1 MNNERGLILTRL
13 ELIGND
19 YDLQDWINFQI
30 EKAGYKFIK
39 DLSPVELLNLYDSVL
54 CKIYQFIFKSLSLP
68 RHIKKH
74 TRSDEQCENS
84 TRQYRKLSNNKTI
97 FQGYGAPTGSDNAF
111 EWRNAAGTKLAPS

>member
-13 ELIGND
+13 ELIGTD

-54 CKIYQFIFKSLSLP
+54 CQIYQ
-68 RHIKKH
+68 
-74 TRSDEQCENS
+74 
-84 TRQYRKLSNNKTI
+84 
-97 FQGYGAPTGSDNAF
+97 
-111 EWRNAAGTKLAPS
+111 

>member
-54 CKIYQFIFKSLSLP
+54 CKIYQWLL
-68 RHIKKH
+68 R
-74 TRSDEQCENS
+74 
-84 TRQYRKLSNNKTI
+84 
-97 FQGYGAPTGSDNAF
+97 
-111 EWRNAAGTKLAPS
+111 

>member
-39 DLSPVELLNLYDSVL
+39 ELSPVELLNLYDSVL
-54 CKIYQFIFKSLSLP
+54 CQIYQ
-68 RHIKKH
+68 
-74 TRSDEQCENS
+74 
-84 TRQYRKLSNNKTI
+84 
-97 FQGYGAPTGSDNAF
+97 
-111 EWRNAAGTKLAPS
+111 

>member
-39 DLSPVELLNLYDSVL
+39 DLSGMELLDLYDSVL
-54 CKIYQFIFKSLSLP
+54 CKIYQ
-68 RHIKKH
+68 
-74 TRSDEQCENS
+74 
-84 TRQYRKLSNNKTI
+84 
-97 FQGYGAPTGSDNAF
+97 
-111 EWRNAAGTKLAPS
+111 

>member
-19 YDLQDWINFQI
+19 YDLQDWINLQV

-54 CKIYQFIFKSLSLP
+54 CKIYQ
-68 RHIKKH
+68 
-74 TRSDEQCENS
+74 
-84 TRQYRKLSNNKTI
+84 
-97 FQGYGAPTGSDNAF
+97 
-111 EWRNAAGTKLAPS
+111 

>member
-13 ELIGND
+13 ELIGSD

-54 CKIYQFIFKSLSLP
+54 CKIYQ
-68 RHIKKH
+68 
-74 TRSDEQCENS
+74 
-84 TRQYRKLSNNKTI
+84 
-97 FQGYGAPTGSDNAF
+97 
-111 EWRNAAGTKLAPS
+111 

>member
-54 CKIYQFIFKSLSLP
+54 CKIYQ
-68 RHIKKH
+68 
-74 TRSDEQCENS
+74 
-84 TRQYRKLSNNKTI
+84 
-97 FQGYGAPTGSDNAF
+97 
-111 EWRNAAGTKLAPS
+111 

>member
-19 YDLQDWINFQI
+19 YELQDWINFQI

-54 CKIYQFIFKSLSLP
+54 CKIYQ
-68 RHIKKH
+68 
-74 TRSDEQCENS
+74 
-84 TRQYRKLSNNKTI
+84 
-97 FQGYGAPTGSDNAF
+97 
-111 EWRNAAGTKLAPS
+111 

>member
-30 EKAGYKFIK
+30 ERAGYKFIK

-54 CKIYQFIFKSLSLP
+54 YQIYQ
-68 RHIKKH
+68 
-74 TRSDEQCENS
+74 
-84 TRQYRKLSNNKTI
+84 
-97 FQGYGAPTGSDNAF
+97 
-111 EWRNAAGTKLAPS
+111 

>member
-30 EKAGYKFIK
+30 EKAGYKCIK

-54 CKIYQFIFKSLSLP
+54 CKIYQ
-68 RHIKKH
+68 
-74 TRSDEQCENS
+74 
-84 TRQYRKLSNNKTI
+84 
-97 FQGYGAPTGSDNAF
+97 
-111 EWRNAAGTKLAPS
+111 

>member
-30 EKAGYKFIK
+30 EKAGHKFIK

-54 CKIYQFIFKSLSLP
+54 CKIYQ
-68 RHIKKH
+68 
-74 TRSDEQCENS
+74 
-84 TRQYRKLSNNKTI
+84 
-97 FQGYGAPTGSDNAF
+97 
-111 EWRNAAGTKLAPS
+111 